1 MRNRLRFAAVAGLI
15 LFLLGWNL
23 PGMVAEDYT
32 GLQYAFGT
40 QGIRVPAWNQPENR
54 NAEGVVA
61 AILDSGVD
69 VNHPDLKEVMW
80 KDGLKYPSLRA
91 LGGGMYGISV
101 DEDAED
107 STVVMDEA
115 GHGTHVAG
123 IVGAAWNGFGISGG
137 ANGVRLMAVQ
147 TGLGD
152 NPRYEAVLRALKYV
166 LSAKKG
172 RCAGCGG
179 QSFVGRFT
187 G

>member
-23 PGMVAEDYT
+23 SGMAAEDYT

-40 QGIRVPAWNQPENR
+40 QGIRVPAWNQPGSR

-91 LGGGMYGISV
+91 LGGGP
-101 DEDAED
+101 
-107 STVVMDEA
+107 A
-115 GHGTHVAG
+115 GGPDRRLYHV
-123 IVGAAWNGFGISGG
+123 
-137 ANGVRLMAVQ
+137 L
-147 TGLGD
+147 
-152 NPRYEAVLRALKYV
+152 
-166 LSAKKG
+166 
-172 RCAGCGG
+172 
-179 QSFVGRFT
+179 
-187 G
+187 